1 MIKAC
6 TTDVLEDFIDEYT
19 MSLVQITCGILTQI
33 TCSLEICYSLY
44 YIDGFSR
51 LVTFLKCNDNN
62 TSKTIL
68 DCFLSGVEKYGIP
81 NKVRS
86 DKGLENVSVAD
97 FMLNQNGQNSMI
109 TGKST
114 RNQRI
119 ERLWRDVF
127 EGVLSFFYNLF
138 YFMEDQGFLDPLNFY
153 PHNFFTLC
161 FLVGNK

>member
-1 MIKAC
+1 M
-6 TTDVLEDFIDEYT
+6 
-19 MSLVQITCGILTQI
+19 
-33 TCSLEICYSLY
+33 EICYSLY

-51 LVTFLKCNDNN
+51 LVTFLKCTDNN

-138 YFMEDQGFLDPLNFY
+138 YFMEDQGFLDPLNLIHTTSLHY
-153 PHNFFTLC
+153 V
-161 FLVGNK
+161 FLSEINRNCNSGKKRGLDIS